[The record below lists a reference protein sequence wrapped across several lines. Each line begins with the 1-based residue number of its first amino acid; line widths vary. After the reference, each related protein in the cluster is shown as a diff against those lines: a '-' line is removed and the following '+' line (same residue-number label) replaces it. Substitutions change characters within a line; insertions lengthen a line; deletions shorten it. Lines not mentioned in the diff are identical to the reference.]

1 MARTQHHQPRS
12 RRVLVAAAL
21 TLTALG
27 ATPVAATM
35 YRGLDAGDDGKL
47 LSAADARLVELAP
60 DASTTTEAELAGAVS
75 AEMRA
80 RRPSTPTTTIDNL
93 YGKLPGHVAP
103 KTTGSTTTTDG
114 GRAALSQ
121 AAPATTTTKAPV
133 TTTTAKPTTTKS
145 PAPAAPTGVLVD
157 VTAYGATPGDASDDQ
172 VAIQA
177 ALDDAP
183 AGATVVFPAGEYRH
197 SGLLNVRTDG
207 LTLWGYGAT
216 LTGTNAS
223 KHAIILFG
231 DRTSVLGFTVQ
242 NTTNGRLSAED
253 QMGIALHY
261 TSGSVV
267 RDNTVRGTSSAGIF
281 IWGAGNYVI
290 ANNIVENTLS
300 DGIHSVGGAHD
311 GLIEG
316 NKLRNIGDDC
326 FAVISYVPERE
337 MSHDITIRNNSCT
350 GGKARGL
357 TVAGGVRVL
366 IEGNVIEASAAAGVY
381 LAADASYN
389 TWGAYDVTVRN
400 NTLRGVNTNSSIRH
414 GAIFLWSR
422 SGAATAS
429 DGVSYAFDN
438 HDIRI
443 IDNTITDTKNGAA
456 DLVAIGS
463 WGARITFR
471 GNVATGAK
479 AYSYFELRGDAYNLV
494 GGTNNGNAVAEHI
507 GDAAHLG

>member
-1 MARTQHHQPRS
+1 MARTQHHDSRS

-35 YRGLDAGDDGKL
+35 YRGFDNRDDGLL
-47 LSAADARLVELAP
+47 LSAAETRLDEPAP
-60 DASTTTEAELAGAVS
+60 EASTTTEAELAAAVS
-75 AEMRA
+75 SEMRA
-80 RRPSTPTTTIDNL
+80 RRATPSTTIDHL
-93 YGKLPGHVAP
+93 FGKLPGPVEP
-103 KTTGSTTTTDG
+103 KRSATTTTTDG

-121 AAPATTTTKAPV
+121 TATTTTKAPV
-133 TTTTAKPTTTKS
+133 TTTTKAPTGSKAPTTT
-145 PAPAAPTGVLVD
+145 AGPTGVLVD
-157 VTAYGATPGDASDDQ
+157 VTAYGATPGDGSDDQ
-172 VAIQA
+172 DAIQA

-183 AGATVVFPAGEYRH
+183 EGATLVFPAGEYRH
-197 SGLLNVRTDG
+197 RGVLNVRTDG

-216 LTGTNAS
+216 LTGTDATS
-223 KHAIILFG
+223 HAVILFG

-242 NTTNGRLSAED
+242 STPKGRLSAEQ

-267 RDNTVRGTSSAGIF
+267 RDNTVRNTSSAGIF
-281 IWGAGNYVI
+281 IWGAGDYVI
-290 ANNIVENTLS
+290 KNNVVENTMS

-311 GLIEG
+311 GLVEG

-326 FAVISYVPERE
+326 FAVISYVPEGE

-350 GGKARGL
+350 GGKARGIS
-357 TVAGGVRVL
+357 VAGGVHVL
-366 IEGNVIEASAAAGVY
+366 IEGNTIEASAAAGIY

-400 NTLRGVNTNSSIRH
+400 NTLRGVNTDGAIRH

-438 HDIRI
+438 HDLRI
-443 IDNTITDTKNGAA
+443 VDNTITDTKNGAA

-471 GNVATGAK
+471 GNVATGSRP
-479 AYSYFELRGDAYNLV
+479 YSYLELRGDAYNLV
-494 GGTNNGNAVAEHI
+494 GGTSNGKAVAEHI